1 MNMMHIQNGTSRNGT
16 SSKQDI
22 TKWHKLKMAHAQ
34 NGTRHKTTQAQDG
47 TSTKHHKAQGTW
59 HKTT

>member
-34 NGTRHKTTQAQDG
+34 NGTRHKTTQAQTAHDIYIG
-47 TSTKHHKAQGTW
+47 MLWEIHR
-59 HKTT
+59 